1 MQFSSFLSRLHEPV
15 SNAMLLF
22 AFLWIIDY
30 LVGDC
35 WSLVPDLFWCYICGR
50 MSCQR
55 PPWVLTSNRE
65 VAHGREL
72 NPDVPL
78 MSTVKPMESQIGHS
92 HLENAVVQRPWIMWG
107 GCQVG
112 AQQRCCQPF
121 DQIASNCN
129 GLLATAPQVFN
140 ICLICCGDD
149 YGTHAN
155 KMGPAQDCL

>member
-15 SNAMLLF
+15 SNAVF
-22 AFLWIIDY
+22 IYFLWIIDY

-78 MSTVKPMESQIGHS
+78 MSSVKMPCSRDLGLCVGGS
-92 HLENAVVQRPWIMWG
+92 KLELSSAVEK
-107 GCQVG
+107 
-112 AQQRCCQPF
+112 PF

-155 KMGPAQDCL
+155 KIAFGIHVELPRLFSQTLLGP